1 MRYSKLQDG
10 GGSGGAGQIDS
21 RGQRRGR
28 RPPQVPIFNFEH
40 AGCREIEKAKI
51 LASLLTALAV
61 EFAKSPCL
69 FGAET
74 SCIFGRELVIAGEAD
89 GH

>member
-1 MRYSKLQDG
+1 MRDLKLRD
-10 GGSGGAGQIDS
+10 GGSGRSDKLTLT
-21 RGQRRGR
+21 RRR
-28 RPPQVPIFNFEH
+28 RPRQVPIFNFEH

-74 SCIFGRELVIAGEAD
+74 SCIFGRDLVIAGEAD